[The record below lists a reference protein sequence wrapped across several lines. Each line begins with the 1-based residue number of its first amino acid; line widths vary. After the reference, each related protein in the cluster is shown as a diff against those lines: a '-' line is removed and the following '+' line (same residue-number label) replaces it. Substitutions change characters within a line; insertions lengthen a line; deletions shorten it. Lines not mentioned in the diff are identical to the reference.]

1 MQAGL
6 AGVHGNVSS
15 FGSANGISVVAL
27 ADFGKPGVGGVD
39 GSSGATGKS
48 SSGGSASINNDEDEI
63 EDDDLL
69 VLLEGGEDAERSPK
83 NTDKSDMYGKT
94 LKTAVARVQNSGS
107 VSGSITARAQQL
119 KRPLNKNSYTPQFY
133 DVSLITSGN
142 GVSLFASTGRFAK
155 NATRVALDNVNN
167 DGHISGQIRQISG
180 NNSGY
185 NSPHMMSGSEATGS
199 GNGISLYS
207 DTFNAQIP
215 RVETRLG
222 KIKIAPR
229 VAVQPGQS
237 VNATPNSATADPA
250 NGADN
255 SVTTNTAT
263 TGTTANTATNTVGS
277 LARLNRDHDA
287 ASATFET
294 PYADAYN
301 SYTSAWRNTGDNP
314 LKNSSYLPENAQ
326 AEKAVNQY
334 LADTVAHNP
343 YGAVPAATLAAHQDT
358 RRELLDN
365 HARPLRQGETYTAI
379 SGSLARNDALKT
391 SDSKAHDNQLGIGIS
406 HGITSDL
413 TLGITASVGREKTN
427 GSHDSRL
434 KGNSHYIGAHAV
446 KTLGD
451 LSLTGGLAYSQT
463 RLKGTRHINNGYDA
477 QSHAARNKP
486 SVTSAYAESKYTLHV
501 NDRLA
506 WEPKAILAYNHLK
519 TGNVSE
525 SGSGGLTIASRG
537 INTVDI
543 GIGQDL
549 TYSTKAGSGE
559 LRGKLSLDFI
569 HTSGE
574 KDLQARFN
582 GSDSGFTL
590 RTDKNPNTVRAGLTG
605 EYQTAKGVIIRAGV
619 SDNLR
624 KGKNDLQGTLSVGVK
639 F

>member
-1 MQAGL
+1 M
-6 AGVHGNVSS
+6 HGNVSS

-39 GSSGATGKS
+39 GSSGATGKN

-69 VLLEGGEDAERSPK
+69 ALLEGDEDAERSPK

-133 DVSLITSGN
+133 DVSLITSGNGVSMANYIETPDKYTYSQEKQNHVHLGSLDNSGNMRGQATLEGGTRTTHTYTKSKGSGN

-222 KIKIAPR
+222 KINNR
-229 VAVQPGQS
+229 
-237 VNATPNSATADPA
+237 
-250 NGADN
+250 
-255 SVTTNTAT
+255 
-263 TGTTANTATNTVGS
+263 GS
-277 LARLNRDHDA
+277 IRG
-287 ASATFET
+287 
-294 PYADAYN
+294 DAYLK
-301 SYTSAWRNTGDNP
+301 AGD
-314 LKNSSYLPENAQ
+314 
-326 AEKAVNQY
+326 
-334 LADTVAHNP
+334 
-343 YGAVPAATLAAHQDT
+343 
-358 RRELLDN
+358 
-365 HARPLRQGETYTAI
+365 
-379 SGSLARNDALKT
+379 GS
-391 SDSKAHDNQLGIGIS
+391 
-406 HGITSDL
+406 
-413 TLGITASVGREKTN
+413 
-427 GSHDSRL
+427 
-434 KGNSHYIGAHAV
+434 
-446 KTLGD
+446 GD
-451 LSLTGGLAYSQT
+451 LS
-463 RLKGTRHINNGYDA
+463 
-477 QSHAARNKP
+477 
-486 SVTSAYAESKYTLHV
+486 
-501 NDRLA
+501 
-506 WEPKAILAYNHLK
+506 
-519 TGNVSE
+519 
-525 SGSGGLTIASRG
+525 IASRG
-537 INTVDI
+537 INTVGI

-559 LRGKLSLDFI
+559 LRGKLSLDYI

-605 EYQTAKGVIIRAGV
+605 EYQTTKGVIIRAGV

-639 F
+639 L

>member
-1 MQAGL
+1 
-6 AGVHGNVSS
+6 
-15 FGSANGISVVAL
+15 
-27 ADFGKPGVGGVD
+27 
-39 GSSGATGKS
+39 
-48 SSGGSASINNDEDEI
+48 
-63 EDDDLL
+63 
-69 VLLEGGEDAERSPK
+69 
-83 NTDKSDMYGKT
+83 
-94 LKTAVARVQNSGS
+94 
-107 VSGSITARAQQL
+107 
-119 KRPLNKNSYTPQFY
+119 
-133 DVSLITSGN
+133 
-142 GVSLFASTGRFAK
+142 
-155 NATRVALDNVNN
+155 
-167 DGHISGQIRQISG
+167 
-180 NNSGY
+180 
-185 NSPHMMSGSEATGS
+185 MSGSEATGS

-463 RLKGTRHINNGYDA
+463 SLKGTRHINNGYDA